1 MANDNLN
8 NPPVKGDDLLAYLNN
23 ELSKPNKHK
32 LEGQMLEDEFLA
44 DAAEGLGMVK
54 NKAALTANI
63 AAINAGISSSLN
75 KKAATGSRSF
85 LSVVG
90 NTVAIAASVTLLVV
104 AAYFIS
110 QYSSDTNM
118 DAHKSVADN
127 QKINSQP
134 QFAPLNDGSVVSE
147 ESSTKADSIKTLSE
161 SPAKNTAANKYIWT
175 PLAITSDEGN
185 LSEDAV
191 EEPTVGY
198 STNASNTVEMP
209 SAPVTP
215 DIDLSKYGPASNN
228 AYNND
233 YKSISQISTVTG
245 AKEKAKPEKKN
256 KTRNEEELIDNSPGV
271 YMDGILI
278 KKDDDDK
285 DRTENTNLTR
295 STLSDKKAPTT
306 TESTGKAMD
315 LYKNG
320 DYRGALNE
328 LDVILKKDPTN
339 VKALY
344 YSGMANKY
352 LGKETKALDFYS
364 KVTKGTPLYENAQWE
379 KAQIYKSQKN
389 NAQAI
394 IALQEVVNF
403 NGTLKTRAQNM
414 IKELGG
420 TNK

>member
-8 NPPVKGDDLLAYLNN
+8 NQPVKGDDLLAYLNK
-23 ELSKPNKHK
+23 ELSKADKHK

-54 NKAALTANI
+54 NKAALATNI
-63 AAINAGISSSLN
+63 AAINASLSTSLN
-75 KKAATGSRSF
+75 KTAAAGTRSF

-90 NTVAIAASVTLLVV
+90 NTAAIAASVTLLVV
-104 AAYFIS
+104 AAYFLS
-110 QYSSDTNM
+110 KYSSGTNM
-118 DAHKSVADN
+118 EAHKSVADN
-127 QKINSQP
+127 PKVNSQP

-147 ESSTKADSIKTLSE
+147 ESSANADSVINPLEK
-161 SPAKNTAANKYIWT
+161 PVKNITANKYIWT
-175 PLAITSDEGN
+175 PNIIGTDEAD
-185 LSEDAV
+185 LSEDV
-191 EEPTVGY
+191 TMEPTVG
-198 STNASNTVEMP
+198 SATNATNTVEMP
-209 SAPVTP
+209 IAPVAS

-233 YKSISQISTVTG
+233 YKSINQFSTVSGT
-245 AKEKAKPEKKN
+245 KEKAKPEKKN
-256 KTRNEEELIDNSPGV
+256 KNRSEDVITDNAPGV

-278 KKDDDDK
+278 KKDNDDK
-285 DRTENTNLTR
+285 DVADSPTR
-295 STLSDKKAPTT
+295 SVLNDKKAPPTNDATT
-306 TESTGKAMD
+306 KAMD

-320 DYRGALNE
+320 DYRGAINE
-328 LDVILKKDPTN
+328 LDYILKEDPTN

-352 LGKETKALDFYS
+352 LGKESKALNFYS
-364 KVTKGTPLYENAQWE
+364 KVPKNNPLYENAQWE

-394 IALQEVVNF
+394 TALQEVVNF
-403 NGTLKTRAQNM
+403 NGTLKIRAQNM